1 MRPVLPF
8 GQRFEGLGFVT
19 IRLAGQDQNC
29 HDQVVFWTFYEVPR
43 VVSGVPRVVSGVA
56 RVVSGVARPG
66 VSGAAAGG
74 IRRRGRRCQAPRAAA
89 AETASQ
95 ATGGCRM
102 SEWAPEND
110 DCVVLAITADPST
123 R

>member
-8 GQRFEGLGFVT
+8 GQRFEGLGFVS

-66 VSGAAAGG
+66 
-74 IRRRGRRCQAPRAAA
+74 A

>member
-8 GQRFEGLGFVT
+8 GQRFEGLGFVS

-43 VVSGVPRVVSGVA
+43 VVSGVPRVVSGVPRA
-56 RVVSGVARPG
+56 A
-66 VSGAAAGG
+66 VSGAAGG
-74 IRRRGRRCQAPRAAA
+74 GVRRRGRRCQAPRAAA

-110 DCVVLAITADPST
+110 DCVVLAITADP
-123 R
+123 

>member
-8 GQRFEGLGFVT
+8 GQRFEGLGFVS
-19 IRLAGQDQNC
+19 IRLAGQDQNW
-29 HDQVVFWTFYEVPR
+29 HEQVVFWTFYEAPR
-43 VVSGVPRVVSGVA
+43 A
-56 RVVSGVARPG
+56 A
-66 VSGAAAGG
+66 VSGAAGG
-74 IRRRGRRCQAPRAAA
+74 GVRRRGRRCQAPRAAA